1 VKGFSLLEIMIALA
15 ILAGVILTV
24 LSSVNYHL
32 SVVDRDRE
40 ETVAVLLA
48 RTKLDDP
55 SFKILDSGKGD
66 FAPDWP
72 AYSWETEIRPT
83 EVPNINRAILTVS
96 WNAEQRKIS
105 LVQYMA
111 QQ

>member
-1 VKGFSLLEIMIALA
+1 MKGFTLLEIMIALA

-40 ETVAVLLA
+40 ETVATLLA

-55 SFKILDSGKGD
+55 TFQFQGAAKGD

-83 EVPNINRAILTVS
+83 DVSGVNRAIFTVS
-96 WNAEQRKIS
+96 WNAEKRKIS
-105 LVQYMA
+105 FVRYVQ